1 MKRQHLAHPNPLPI
15 YDTDEVDSLL
25 TLDNE
30 YFRILEYQPNRNV
43 LPEYFHIDYYAIEIL
58 LEGEMHCSINLHD
71 IHAKAPCVITLL
83 PDFVLHV
90 DSVSEKC
97 RALILAHNT
106 QFSDD
111 LQMNDYSYRAKQA
124 ARAYPCNK
132 LEKKQLQTTIQLIQ
146 LMQDLLQ
153 QQQSNPNVRDCILKL
168 TSSLYLYLQ
177 GCFIEFY
184 KRQATQ
190 SRSEQLTA
198 DFFGLAESNCLQH
211 KDIAWYAEQLCIS
224 PKYLA
229 NVIKEM
235 TGKPA
240 GAWLDDLVI
249 LQAKTLLTTSRLTVQ
264 QIADRLGFKNQSHFG
279 TFFRRAT
286 GVSPK
291 NYRTSVTVPTASN
304 SPSAPY
310 V

>member
-1 MKRQHLAHPNPLPI
+1 MKAQPSFHPNPLPI
-15 YDTDEVDSLL
+15 FDTDKVDSILA
-25 TLDNE
+25 LDDNYFRIFEYRPNQNILPE
-30 YFRILEYQPNRNV
+30 YFRID
-43 LPEYFHIDYYAIEIL
+43 YFAIEIL

-97 RALILAHNT
+97 RALILAHST

-124 ARAYPCNK
+124 ARAYPCNE
-132 LEKKQLQTTIQLIQ
+132 LTEKQTHTTVQLVQT
-146 LMQDLLQ
+146 MQDLLQ

-198 DFFGLAESNCLQH
+198 DFFGLAESNCLH
-211 KDIAWYAEQLCIS
+211 A
-224 PKYLA
+224 
-229 NVIKEM
+229 
-235 TGKPA
+235 
-240 GAWLDDLVI
+240 
-249 LQAKTLLTTSRLTVQ
+249 
-264 QIADRLGFKNQSHFG
+264 
-279 TFFRRAT
+279 
-286 GVSPK
+286 
-291 NYRTSVTVPTASN
+291 
-304 SPSAPY
+304 
-310 V
+310 

>member
-1 MKRQHLAHPNPLPI
+1 MKKQPLSHPNPLPI

-30 YFRILEYQPNRNV
+30 YFRIFEYQPNRNV
-43 LPEYFHIDYYAIEIL
+43 FPEYFHIYYYAIEIL

-90 DSVSEKC
+90 DSVSEDC

-124 ARAYPCNK
+124 ARAYPCNG
-132 LEKKQLQTTIQLIQ
+132 LTEKQTHTTVQLFQT
-146 LMQDLLQ
+146 MQSLLQ
-153 QQQSNPNVRDCILKL
+153 QQNNPNVRDCILKL

-184 KRQATQ
+184 KQQATQ

-211 KDIAWYAEQLCIS
+211 KNIGWYAEQLCLS

-229 NVIKEM
+229 NVIKNT
-235 TGKPA
+235 TGRPA
-240 GAWLDDLVI
+240 GAWLDDLVL
-249 LQAKTLLTTSRLTVQ
+249 LQAKTLLTTSRLTIQ
-264 QIADRLGFKNQSHFG
+264 QIADSLGFKNQSHFG
-279 TFFRRAT
+279 TFFRRAV

-291 NYRTSVTVPTASN
+291 NYRTNVTVPTAS
-304 SPSAPY
+304 
-310 V
+310 

>member
-1 MKRQHLAHPNPLPI
+1 MKRQTISHPNLLPI

-30 YFRILEYQPNRNV
+30 YFRILKYQPNRNV

-90 DSVSEKC
+90 DSVSEDC

-124 ARAYPCNK
+124 ARTYPCNG
-132 LEKKQLQTTIQLIQ
+132 LGERQLQTVVQQIQ
-146 LMQDLLQ
+146 LMQNLLQ
-153 QQQSNPNVRDCILKL
+153 QQQGNPNVRDCILKL
-168 TSSLYLYLQ
+168 TGSLYLYLQ

-184 KRQATQ
+184 KRQAMQ

-235 TGKPA
+235 TGKPV
-240 GAWLDDLVI
+240 GAWLADLVI
-249 LQAKTLLTTSRLTVQ
+249 LQAKTLLSTTRLTIQ

-279 TFFRRAT
+279 TFFRREVGA
-286 GVSPK
+286 SPK
-291 NYRTSVTVPTASN
+291 AFRKKTV
-304 SPSAPY
+304 
-310 V
+310 

>member
-1 MKRQHLAHPNPLPI
+1 MKKKTISQTSPLPI

-30 YFRILEYQPNRNV
+30 YFRIFEYQPNRNV

-90 DSVSEKC
+90 DSVSEDC

-111 LQMNDYSYRAKQA
+111 LKMNDYSYRAKQA
-124 ARAYPCNK
+124 ARAYPCNE
-132 LEKKQLQTTIQLIQ
+132 LTEKQTDTTIQLFQ
-146 LMQDLLQ
+146 TMQSLLQ
-153 QQQSNPNVRDCILKL
+153 QQKNPNVRDCILKL

-177 GCFIEFY
+177 GCFIDFY
-184 KRQATQ
+184 ERQATR

-198 DFFGLAESNCLQH
+198 DFFGLAESNCLHH
-211 KDIAWYAEQLCIS
+211 KDIGWYAEQLCLS

-229 NVIKEM
+229 NVIKNT
-235 TGKPA
+235 TGRPA
-240 GAWLDDLVI
+240 GAWLDDLVL
-249 LQAKTLLTTSRLTVQ
+249 LQAKTLLTTSRLTIQ

-279 TFFRRAT
+279 TFFRRAV

-291 NYRTSVTVPTASN
+291 NYRTNVTVPTAS
-304 SPSAPY
+304 
-310 V
+310 

>member
-1 MKRQHLAHPNPLPI
+1 MKKQPISQTSPLPI

-30 YFRILEYQPNRNV
+30 YFRIFEYQPNRNV

-90 DSVSEKC
+90 DSVSEDC

-124 ARAYPCNK
+124 ARAYPCNG
-132 LEKKQLQTTIQLIQ
+132 LTEKQTHTTVQLFQT
-146 LMQDLLQ
+146 MQSLLQ
-153 QQQSNPNVRDCILKL
+153 QQNNPNVRDCILKL

-184 KRQATQ
+184 KQQATQ

-211 KDIAWYAEQLCIS
+211 KNIGWYAEQLCLS

-229 NVIKEM
+229 NVIKNT
-235 TGKPA
+235 TGRPA
-240 GAWLDDLVI
+240 GAWLADLVL
-249 LQAKTLLTTSRLTVQ
+249 LQAKTLLTTSRLTIQ
-264 QIADRLGFKNQSHFG
+264 QITDSLGFKNQSHFG
-279 TFFRRAT
+279 TFFRRAV

-291 NYRTSVTVPTASN
+291 NYRTNVTVPTAS
-304 SPSAPY
+304 
-310 V
+310 